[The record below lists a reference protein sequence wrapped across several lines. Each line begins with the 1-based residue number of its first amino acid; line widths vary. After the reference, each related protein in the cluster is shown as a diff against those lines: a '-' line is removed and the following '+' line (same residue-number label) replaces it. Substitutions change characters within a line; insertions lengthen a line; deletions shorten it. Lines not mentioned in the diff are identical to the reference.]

1 VATLL
6 VSQAASLPLNP
17 TYSSA
22 VVGGASI
29 RSEAL
34 ASSSWCSA
42 PRSLPPASRVSCAIR
57 WFWICSQSTRIASA
71 SS

>member
-6 VSQAASLPLNP
+6 VSQAASLPLSP
-17 TYSSA
+17 TYSSS

-29 RSEAL
+29 RSAAL
-34 ASSSWCSA
+34 ASISWCSA
-42 PRSLPPASRVSCAIR
+42 RRPVPPARWVSCAIR